1 MFIKKS
7 EFILFLVS
15 VFITLLSIENSIFW
29 DNITFI
35 SNMGNALYENGV
47 FNWMSITP
55 EIDPGHPPFMAVL
68 VALTWTI
75 FGKSL
80 WITHLIMFPFVF
92 GFLIQLNLFIDYFVK
107 DKSLKL
113 GAFILVLIDPTL
125 LAQLVS
131 INPEVPILCFFFLAL
146 NGILYENKINKF
158 CGLVFLS
165 IISYRGMMLGVGL
178 FMVDLLLHIFY
189 RKERFRSFF
198 NGKNLITYILSAIPA
213 LCYIGWRLIY
223 KGWII
228 SNPLQPWGKATDYS
242 DKSGFLLNFFRNI
255 AVLIHRYLDFGR
267 ISVILLILF
276 YFIFRRNRINFSRI
290 GPLLIIALFSV
301 IVIVMTSLG
310 INNPMG
316 HRYFIPSYLCL
327 ALISFI
333 LLFHTHT
340 HLQVQATKAKSSQ
353 WIVYTFLIVSL
364 LGGNFWI
371 YPDKISQGWDASLA
385 HVHYF
390 DLRHQAISY
399 IEDSGIKIE
408 QTATYFP
415 NNTTIDAVDLNG
427 DKRSF
432 ANFTGVEPYV
442 LYSNVYNI
450 KDLEYYTIQNEYR
463 LLKSFK
469 QMGVRVELWAR
480 K

>member
-1 MFIKKS
+1 MRITI
-7 EFILFLVS
+7 FILG
-15 VFITLLSIENSIFW
+15 FIITIARLEFGIFW

-35 SNMGNALYENGV
+35 SDMGNTLYENGI

-55 EIDPGHPPFMAVL
+55 DIDPGHPPFMAVL
-68 VALTWTI
+68 VAFTWTI

-80 WITHLIMFPFVF
+80 WVTHLIMFPFIY
-92 GFLIQLNLFIDYFVK
+92 GFLLQLHLCIDYFVK
-107 DKSLKL
+107 DKALLL
-113 GAFILVLIDPTL
+113 GAFLLVFVDPTL
-125 LAQLVS
+125 MAQLVS
-131 INPEVPILCFFFLAL
+131 INPEVPLLCFFFLAL
-146 NGILYENKINKF
+146 NGILYKNNTYKLL
-158 CGLVFLS
+158 GLVFLS

-178 FMVDLLLHIFY
+178 FMTDLLLHVFY
-189 RKERFRSFF
+189 RKERFMSFF
-198 NGKNLITYILSAIPA
+198 KAKNMITYILSAIPA
-213 LCYIGWRLIY
+213 LCYIAWRLIY

-255 AVLIHRYLDFGR
+255 AVLIHRYIDFGR
-267 ISVILLILF
+267 VSVFVVILLVLLLLRKKID
-276 YFIFRRNRINFSRI
+276 FSKI
-290 GPLLIIALFSV
+290 KPLIVISVFSV
-301 IVIVMTSLG
+301 IIIIITSLG

-333 LLFHTHT
+333 MLFNTHTHT
-340 HLQVQATKAKSSQ
+340 HKQSNKNKPSKWLAYS
-353 WIVYTFLIVSL
+353 FLIMSL
-364 LGGNFWI
+364 LLGNFWI

-399 IEDSGIKIE
+399 IDESGIEIE
-408 QTATYFP
+408 QTATFFP

-432 ANFTGVEPYV
+432 TDFTGVEPYV

-450 KDLEYYTIQNEYR
+450 KDLEYNTIHNEYT
-463 LLKSFK
+463 LIKSFK
-469 QMGVRVELWAR
+469 QLGVRVELWER